1 MKHTE
6 RSQSIHLTGI
16 GMSIPS
22 LTFIHM
28 QHHSVTTQM
37 LKGLFSDGW
46 RYVVSPCL
54 EIHWK
59 RQLHNPQPQCNQEK
73 QHLYYHLLPYI
84 TIYYHILAIS
94 AVNLN
99 LPTQSHIAFSEF
111 HQSLLRAHPPDINGS
126 TAVTPA
132 FSSAS
137 WPDQQRRQV
146 DPGGQ
151 DFSKNSRSDFFHV
164 PKSRSE
170 HDFVLNTIISMKK
183 SVKVIPVKVM
193 CGKCGRFW
201 YEKSETYRT
210 KRDQTTLQLGKTH
223 RIHMVYMLTLG
234 VYWW

>member
-6 RSQSIHLTGI
+6 RSQCIHLTG
-16 GMSIPS
+16 MSFPS

-37 LKGLFSDGW
+37 LKGLFSGGW

-73 QHLYYHLLPYI
+73 QHLYYIILPYI
-84 TIYYHILAIS
+84 TIDYHILLYITICYHILPYIS
-94 AVNLN
+94 YICRQSQS
-99 LPTQSHIAFSEF
+99 PTTKSHRFLRVPSVSTLF
-111 HQSLLRAHPPDINGS
+111 RAHPPDINGS
-126 TAVTPA
+126 TAVAPA

-137 WPDQQRRQV
+137 WPDQQQRQV

-164 PKSRSE
+164 PNTEEWTWFCFKHHYIHEEKCQSYSGKGHVWQMWQVLIREVRDLSYQTRPNN
-170 HDFVLNTIISMKK
+170 FVT
-183 SVKVIPVKVM
+183 
-193 CGKCGRFW
+193 W
-201 YEKSETYRT
+201 
-210 KRDQTTLQLGKTH
+210 
-223 RIHMVYMLTLG
+223 
-234 VYWW
+234 

>member
-6 RSQSIHLTGI
+6 RSQSIHLTG
-16 GMSIPS
+16 MSFPS

-37 LKGLFSDGW
+37 LKGLFSGGW

-73 QHLYYHLLPYI
+73 QHLYYIILPYITIDYHILLYI

-94 AVNLN
+94 AVNLS

-111 HQSLLRAHPPDINGS
+111 HQSLLCSGPIPQTSTDQRPLRRPFLQPVDLINS
-126 TAVTPA
+126 SDRWILAVKIFLKTLDPIFFTFQTP
-132 FSSAS
+132 
-137 WPDQQRRQV
+137 
-146 DPGGQ
+146 
-151 DFSKNSRSDFFHV
+151 
-164 PKSRSE
+164 RSE

-210 KRDQTTLQLGKTH
+210 KRDQTTL
-223 RIHMVYMLTLG
+223 
-234 VYWW
+234 

>member
-1 MKHTE
+1 
-6 RSQSIHLTGI
+6 
-16 GMSIPS
+16 
-22 LTFIHM
+22 
-28 QHHSVTTQM
+28 M